1 MPYIEPNMRG
11 LVDPTINILVVGI
24 KDGTYLGTKRD
35 GVLNY
40 IISSLIA
47 KLYKTSYTELNA
59 AIGMLECAKLELYR
73 RRLAA
78 YEDKKIAENG
88 DVYDNSSS

>member
-1 MPYIEPNMRG
+1 MPYIEPLMRG
-11 LVDPTINILVVGI
+11 LVDDEI
-24 KDGTYLGTKRD
+24 KSLIEKLHKDSYLGTKRD

-47 KLYKTSYTELNA
+47 QLYKTSYTDLNA

-73 RRLAA
+73 RRLAP
-78 YEDKKIAENG
+78 YEDEKIKENG
-88 DVYDNSSS
+88 DVYEGGM

>member
-1 MPYIEPNMRG
+1 MPYIEPDMRG
-11 LVDPTINILVVGI
+11 LIDPTINILVEGI

-40 IISSLIA
+40 VISSLIA

-73 RRLAA
+73 RRLAP
-78 YEDKKIAENG
+78 YEVDKCRENG
-88 DVYDNSSS
+88 DVYEGGT

>member
-1 MPYIEPNMRG
+1 MPYIAAKQRELVNASIELIENQFKIFPDELRG
-11 LVDPTINILVVGI
+11 
-24 KDGTYLGTKRD
+24 KRD

-40 IISSLIA
+40 IISSLIS

-73 RRLAA
+73 RKLAL
-78 YEDKKIAENG
+78 YEDEKIKENG
-88 DVYDNSSS
+88 DVY